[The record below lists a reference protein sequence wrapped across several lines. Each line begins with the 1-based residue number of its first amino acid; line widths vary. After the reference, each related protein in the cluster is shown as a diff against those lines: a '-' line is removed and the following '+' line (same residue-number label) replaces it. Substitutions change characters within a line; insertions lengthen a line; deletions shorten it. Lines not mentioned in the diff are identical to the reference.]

1 MTRNDKTFAGTC
13 VRVKSGFVS
22 SLCRSVRPAQ
32 QVTGRPACERL
43 AAGIVS
49 AESPPWT
56 DLHAWSLAQGDFVLV
71 KVAGKRAVKY
81 SIGQVSHMDEHLEL
95 AIKFLKPNEKQGL
108 SKSVREKKKFP

>member
-1 MTRNDKTFAGTC
+1 MG
-13 VRVKSGFVS
+13 VRVE
-22 SLCRSVRPAQ
+22 P
-32 QVTGRPACERL
+32 
-43 AAGIVS
+43 
-49 AESPPWT
+49 
-56 DLHAWSLAQGDFVLV
+56 AQGDFVLV